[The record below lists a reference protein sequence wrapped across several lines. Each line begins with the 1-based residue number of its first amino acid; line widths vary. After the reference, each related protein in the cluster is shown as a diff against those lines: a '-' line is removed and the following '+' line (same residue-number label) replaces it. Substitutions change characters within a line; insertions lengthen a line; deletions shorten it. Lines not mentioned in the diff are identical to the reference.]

1 MPAMAPVVSITLWL
15 LLLDDEEEDALGD
28 EAGVADGADGEGGV
42 VVEDEVEFVFAP
54 IAITAVSGVV
64 AL

>member
-1 MPAMAPVVSITLWL
+1 MAPVVSITLRL

-42 VVEDEVEFVFAP
+42 VVEDEVESVFAP